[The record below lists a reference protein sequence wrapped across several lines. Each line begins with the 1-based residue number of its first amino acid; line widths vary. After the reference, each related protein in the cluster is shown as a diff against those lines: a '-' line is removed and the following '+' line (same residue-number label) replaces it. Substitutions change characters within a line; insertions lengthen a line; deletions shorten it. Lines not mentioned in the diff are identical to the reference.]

1 MMVVVLACLMIV
13 GCDTRRPDSADG
25 PGDPPM
31 LANEAQCEAFARG
44 LDTSLVRGDSAALV
58 AAIDDVTLT
67 DRIVGN
73 MNLNKSDRDSLRGLV
88 NGLVPALVAGWVRA
102 NSWGSSMRYLRTNW
116 NDGSPRAI
124 FRHVTFAGELEY
136 VEFILCTD
144 TEGRVRVC
152 DQYNHYGDG
161 LLSPVV
167 QRYVRSATT
176 GFTERLFRGLLRVDE
191 SQTRWADSLRP
202 LLRHERNE
210 EVLRSYDTIPA
221 ADRDRWNVQAIR
233 LRAAKALGD
242 SLYKPALAYAYGLF
256 KDKPGYELLA
266 LRYLRAFG
274 KYDSALAA
282 IERIEKS
289 VGGDPYLDVE
299 RGWIHGL
306 KEDLET
312 GRKYVARYVA
322 ADSSVTFPYALL
334 FDILIHMKQFGPAT
348 DCFAVLDRRMWPGF
362 IDQWLNGL
370 EYSEDYRRSP
380 EYRAYRQTHR

>member
-1 MMVVVLACLMIV
+1 MIV
-13 GCDTRRPDSADG
+13 GCETRRPDSADG

-31 LANEAQCEAFARG
+31 LANEAQCEAFARS
-44 LDTSLVRGDSAALV
+44 LDTAMARGDSAALG
-58 AAIDDVTLT
+58 AAIDDAILT
-67 DRIVGN
+67 DRILGN
-73 MNLNKSDRDSLRGLV
+73 MKLNKSDRDSLRELV
-88 NGLVPALVAGWVRA
+88 HGLVPALAAGWVRA
-102 NSWGSSMRYLRTNW
+102 NSWGHSMRYLRTNW

-124 FRHVTFAGELEY
+124 FRHVSFDGELEY

-144 TEGRVRVC
+144 AEGRVRVC

-202 LLRHERNE
+202 LLRRERNE

-233 LRAAKALGD
+233 LRAARALGD
-242 SLYKPALAYAYGLF
+242 SLYKPAVAHAYALF
-256 KDKPGYELLA
+256 KDTPGYELLA
-266 LRYLRAFG
+266 VWYFMAFE
-274 KYDSALAA
+274 KYDSALTA
-282 IERIEKS
+282 IERVDAS
-289 VGGDPYLDVE
+289 VGGDPYMDVM
-299 RGWIHGL
+299 RGWIRAL
-306 KEDLET
+306 KQDYQA
-312 GRKYVARYVA
+312 GRTYVSRYIA
-322 ADSSVTFPYALL
+322 SDSSATFPFSLL
-334 FDILIHMKQFGPAT
+334 FSILLHEKQYGPAT